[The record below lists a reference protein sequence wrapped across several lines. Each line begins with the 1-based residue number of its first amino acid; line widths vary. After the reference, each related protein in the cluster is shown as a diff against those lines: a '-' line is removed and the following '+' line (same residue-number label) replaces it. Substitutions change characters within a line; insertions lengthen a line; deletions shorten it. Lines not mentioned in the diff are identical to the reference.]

1 MVLPVETP
9 SAIPNG
15 MYEGGANTVQM
26 LLIFVGPLAGMVIA
40 ALSSGD
46 GHLRAS
52 GGIALAAAVLFV
64 LPGLIFP
71 VSAWPPFVSIEGF
84 LRHRRLSSLFH
95 DRLAKPAASG
105 QRARC
110 RC

>member
-1 MVLPVETP
+1 M
-9 SAIPNG
+9 PNG

-52 GGIALAAAVLFV
+52 GGIARAAAVLFV
-64 LPGLIFP
+64 SRGLFQAIEVVEANGVAEQGALVLILPKDL
-71 VSAWPPFVSIEGF
+71 AWERQP
-84 LRHRRLSSLFH
+84 
-95 DRLAKPAASG
+95 
-105 QRARC
+105 
-110 RC
+110 